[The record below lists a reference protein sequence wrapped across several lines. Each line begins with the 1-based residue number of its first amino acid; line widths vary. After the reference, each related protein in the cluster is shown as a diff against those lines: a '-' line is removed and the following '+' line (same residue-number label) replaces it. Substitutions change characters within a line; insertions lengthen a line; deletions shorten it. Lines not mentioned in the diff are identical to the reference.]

1 MGASKPR
8 SRSIGLLA
16 VALVAGYIFGTSA
29 SLLDDDQAPNDIA
42 ELLAE
47 RTVTLEELQSEVNQL
62 TSQRDSVLERENPE
76 VPVVSPALNA
86 AVDGV
91 PVRGP
96 GMKIRLWDAP
106 ALPDSAVDP
115 NDLVVHQQDIEAVV
129 NALWAGG
136 AEAISIQGQRIT
148 STTAIRCVGNVLL
161 LHGRQ
166 YSPPYMIE
174 AIGDQE
180 ALAAAMDDSPP
191 IQTYLLW
198 VDRVGLGWE
207 VTRLS
212 VIEMP
217 AYDGPRQITRAAIME
232 ESE

>member
-1 MGASKPR
+1 
-8 SRSIGLLA
+8 
-16 VALVAGYIFGTSA
+16 
-29 SLLDDDQAPNDIA
+29 
-42 ELLAE
+42 
-47 RTVTLEELQSEVNQL
+47 
-62 TSQRDSVLERENPE
+62 
-76 VPVVSPALNA
+76 
-86 AVDGV
+86 
-91 PVRGP
+91 
-96 GMKIRLWDAP
+96 MKIRLWDAP